1 MIRAMRSHRALHA
14 VLLVLAL
21 LFSQWAV
28 AAHACA
34 VASGVASVK
43 ASSAGHAPC
52 CPQPAAPNT
61 CEQHC
66 AYGDATV
73 DHAKPLPAL
82 DVTLG
87 PALAVPIAEPA
98 RLRPR
103 LDRPPAVA
111 PDPPPAI
118 RFSVLRI

>member
-1 MIRAMRSHRALHA
+1 MILRMRSHRILSA
-14 VLLVLAL
+14 VLVVMAL

-28 AAHACA
+28 AMHACGA
-34 VASGVASVK
+34 MTSASP
-43 ASSAGHAPC
+43 HATSDARDPC
-52 CPQPAAPNT
+52 CPEPAAPNT

-66 AYGDATV
+66 AFGHAAV
-73 DHAKPLPAL
+73 DHGKPAATP

-87 PALAVPIAEPA
+87 LALPVPLPRPASFQVHPGR
-98 RLRPR
+98 RL
-103 LDRPPAVA
+103 LVA